1 MRARPVEQVLRDLSQ
16 HQAVEDRRG
25 AKPPCRAPRALNVVL
40 AGHSLAAEEG
50 QGGFGGIP
58 RGFAAQLLGPVDSPH
73 AKPASNSAAAG
84 LHLMPG
90 YPAAWDQRVQG
101 IEVIRLGEVKV
112 NAVQSRPESTG
123 GSI

>member
-1 MRARPVEQVLRDLSQ
+1 MKIGAVRNRRVARHVRSMSYLLATAWPPKGVRAASAAAHEASLHRY
-16 HQAVEDRRG
+16 
-25 AKPPCRAPRALNVVL
+25 L
-40 AGHSLAAEEG
+40 AR
-50 QGGFGGIP
+50 F
-58 RGFAAQLLGPVDSPH
+58 DSPH

-90 YPAAWDQRVQG
+90 YPAAWDQRVQE

-112 NAVQSRPESTG
+112 DAVQSRPESTG